1 MKNKINK
8 KEVGERIRKI
18 RFSKG
23 LTLEQFGN
31 LFHAVKSNVQS
42 WENGGCLPN
51 KKRQLD
57 IAKLRKISVNELLYG
72 NNEHDKEELAQ
83 CLMEMPTKERVELI
97 LGVLKETKIEE
108 ENEEKNKRK

>member
-18 RFSKG
+18 RFSKC

-42 WENGGCLPN
+42 WENGSCLPN
-51 KKRQLD
+51 KKRQLA
-57 IAKLRKISVNELLYG
+57 IAKLGKISVNELLYG
-72 NNEHDKEELAQ
+72 NIEKDIETIKVALSNL
-83 CLMEMPTKERVELI
+83 PTKERIKLI
-97 LGVLKETKIEE
+97 NEVLGVS
-108 ENEEKNKRK
+108 EKNEKIQN

>member
-31 LFHAVKSNVQS
+31 LLNADKSNVRK
-42 WENGGCLPN
+42 WEIGFTLPN

-57 IAKLRKISVNELLYG
+57 IAKLGKISVNELLYG
-72 NNEHDKEELAQ
+72 NIEKDIEAIKVALSNLPIEKRIKLMNEVIGVSEQDEEIQ
-83 CLMEMPTKERVELI
+83 
-97 LGVLKETKIEE
+97 
-108 ENEEKNKRK
+108 N

>member
-42 WENGGCLPN
+42 WENGDCLPN

-57 IAKLRKISVNELLYG
+57 IAKLGKISVNELLYG
-72 NNEHDKEELAQ
+72 NNEHDIEDLEQRL
-83 CLMEMPTKERVELI
+83 LEIPIEERVELI
-97 LGVLKETKIEE
+97 LRVLKETSKSIK
-108 ENEEKNKRK
+108 ENSSY

>member
-42 WENGGCLPN
+42 WENGDCLPN

-57 IAKLRKISVNELLYG
+57 IAKLGKISVNELLYG
-72 NNEHDKEELAQ
+72 NIEKDIEAIKVALSNL
-83 CLMEMPTKERVELI
+83 P
-97 LGVLKETKIEE
+97 IEE
-108 ENEEKNKRK
+108 RIKLMNEVIGVSEQDEEIQN